1 MSINPETDLDLEKLF
16 LPAWAQESAEKTN
29 RFANFTGDE
38 EISRDR
44 RGDRRGPRPPRR
56 EGGGGGGERRGPAG
70 QGRRFD
76 GPHGPRRD
84 DRHGK
89 GPGFRGDFRREPRP
103 EPIPLPEITAAVLP
117 DEKGV
122 ESMARQV
129 KMTGRA
135 IPLFDIAFLVIQKP
149 ERYSVRFSVKKNAQ
163 GQPIQPLF
171 HCALDETIWLSEEEA
186 VAHVLQKH
194 FATFYQSEKIQTE
207 APKGVYTFVG
217 QCGLS
222 GEILGP
228 PNYHDY
234 QTKLRKLHAERF
246 SRMPFEAFKARV
258 RIVRDEAVVKQ
269 WIEDQS
275 WKTEYICLNVPE
287 PLKLTTREEVEKHF
301 VTTHKDAILK
311 QVESQVI
318 SGMAARS
325 LRGGLG
331 RVVQHLLADQR
342 RFPMQV
348 ATALSQ
354 AFAHFGL
361 QFFKVNK
368 TVTHVAVARPRFLD
382 LETTPVSDGVK
393 RIVDFINAN
402 PKCNR
407 RKLLDALAPAPAPP
421 APAVSPSVPEMSAAA
436 ETTAAAESAPVSA
449 PAAEPTPEQTVF
461 IADLHWLIHQGH
473 VIEFAS
479 GILETAKKPVPKP
492 PKPEPK
498 VEPKVEEKTEV
509 QAADIPVAESATTES
524 AQVHSTPA
532 PEANLAEAASSVAAA
547 DSTEEKKAE
556 SASAAAD
563 VTPAT
568 VSEPAS
574 ESGEPASNLPAQN

>member
-16 LPAWAQESAEKTN
+16 LPAWAQESATKPN
-29 RFANFTGDE
+29 RYSHFTGAE
-38 EISRDR
+38 EVSRDR
-44 RGDRRGPRPPRR
+44 RGDQRGPRPPRR
-56 EGGGGGGERRGPAG
+56 DEGGERRGFGGP
-70 QGRRFD
+70 GRRPE
-76 GPHGPRRD
+76 GARGPRRD
-84 DRHGK
+84 DRGGRRFESAG
-89 GPGFRGDFRREPRP
+89 GPPREPRP
-103 EPIPLPEITAAVLP
+103 EPLPLPEIVAAILP

-149 ERYSVRFSVKKNAQ
+149 ERYSIRFTVKKNPQ
-163 GQPIQPLF
+163 GQVVQPMF
-171 HCALDETIWLSEEEA
+171 HCALDETIWLSEAEA
-186 VAHVLQKH
+186 VAHVLEKH
-194 FATFYQSEKIQTE
+194 FGMFYQAEKIQAE

-217 QCGLS
+217 QCGFS
-222 GEILGP
+222 GEIFGP

-246 SRMPFEAFKARV
+246 ARMPFEAYKSRV
-258 RIVRDEAVVKQ
+258 KIVRDEAVVKQ
-269 WIEDQS
+269 WVEEQS
-275 WKTEYICLNVPE
+275 WKTEYVCLNVPE
-287 PLKLTTREEVEKHF
+287 PLKLASREEVEKHF
-301 VTTHKDAILK
+301 VATHKDAIIK
-311 QVESQVI
+311 PVESHVV

-331 RVVQHLLADQR
+331 RVVQQILADQR

-348 ATALSQ
+348 ATVLSQ

-382 LETTPVSDGVK
+382 LETTPVSDGIK

-407 RKLLDALAPAPAPP
+407 RKLLDALAPSPVPAP
-421 APAVSPSVPEMSAAA
+421 APAVAA
-436 ETTAAAESAPVSA
+436 EAAGAPETPAVVTAEAN
-449 PAAEPTPEQTVF
+449 PAQTAVV
-461 IADLHWLIHQGH
+461 ADLHWLVHEGH

-479 GILETAKKPVPKP
+479 GLLETAKRPAPKP

-498 VEPKVEEKTEV
+498 PAVAPTEAPAPDGHGAAVTLTPAGESGGTVTSASEVPAVEAASAPESVE
-509 QAADIPVAESATTES
+509 AA
-524 AQVHSTPA
+524 PA
-532 PEANLAEAASSVAAA
+532 PEP
-547 DSTEEKKAE
+547 
-556 SASAAAD
+556 
-563 VTPAT
+563 PAT
-568 VSEPAS
+568 SPV
-574 ESGEPASNLPAQN
+574 